1 MSCHQINW
9 DKRNTGMTWTLTTW
23 DSNIY
28 KSSAKTPTF
37 PDLTAGYDSV
47 VLVVKYGSHTY
58 TSPPFGVSV
67 S

>member
-1 MSCHQINW
+1 
-9 DKRNTGMTWTLTTW
+9 MTWTLTTW
-23 DSNIY
+23 DSNSY

-37 PDLTAGYDSV
+37 PTDLTAGYDSV